1 MQLGFLWLFSQLCSF
16 TLLKSLGERVLARAT
31 FLKIEW
37 CFGGHFLLMLSV
49 LSHFESWNPG

>member
-31 FLKIEW
+31 CLK
-37 CFGGHFLLMLSV
+37 LSGV
-49 LSHFESWNPG
+49 LVAIFY